1 MRNADEKRNLIIES
15 AKKRFSHF
23 GMAKT
28 TMAEIAKDL
37 SFSKALLYYYFPDKN
52 SLYIA
57 VFDHIMDELVE
68 STSVIIEKG
77 DLVEKTIFAVLDERV
92 RFIRDYFNIFEY
104 TYSLRLE
111 MPSDLQ
117 ELLPSVFEKERKQ
130 MAKMLEKGVARGE
143 LAIDNIEDIAKI
155 LLISL
160 LGARLGLLKEF
171 KSIFV
176 PPTKEETD
184 QILDM
189 QKKLAKIF
197 IDGLRV
203 R

>member
-23 GMAKT
+23 GMGKT

-37 SFSKALLYYYFPDKN
+37 SFSKALLYYYFPDKS

-57 VFDHIMDELVE
+57 VFDHIMDELVK
-68 STSVIIEKG
+68 STDVIIDREEP
-77 DLVEKTIFAVLDERV
+77 VEKTIFAVLDERM

-111 MPSDLQ
+111 MVADLQ

-130 MAKMLEKGVARGE
+130 VVKILEKGVERGE
-143 LAIDNIEDIAKI
+143 LKIDDVDDIAKI

-184 QILDM
+184 QILII

-197 IDGLRV
+197 IDGLRGK
-203 R
+203 